1 MITEIGNRLKKIR
14 KERGLTQKE
23 LALKVSG
30 KVDYTYIGKIER
42 NRQSPSIGVLKRISD
57 ALSVPLSYFFLEEG
71 TASLLKLLPEDLK
84 EIAKS
89 EKKQVFLKTLK
100 DINEEDIPLSIEIID
115 ILNKHRRI
123 RRQNELTHNGEGQP
137 SVSAKEKEEYLKAA
151 ENREDYGEKDR
162 KTD

>member
-1 MITEIGNRLKKIR
+1 LRTEIGNRLKKIR

-42 NRQSPSIGVLKRISD
+42 NRQFPSIGVLKRISD

-71 TASLLKLLPEDLK
+71 TAVLLKLLPEDLK
-84 EIAKS
+84 QIAKS
-89 EKKQVFLKTLK
+89 EKKQVFLKALK
-100 DINEEDIPLSIEIID
+100 EINEEDIPFFVEIID

-123 RRQNELTHNGEGQP
+123 RRQDELNDKEERQP
-137 SVSAKEKEEYLKAA
+137 SMSGKEKEEYLKAA
-151 ENREDYGEKDR
+151 DYREDYGEKDS
-162 KTD
+162 

>member
-1 MITEIGNRLKKIR
+1 MRTEIGNRLKKIR

-42 NRQSPSIGVLKRISD
+42 NRQFPSIGVLKRISD

-71 TASLLKLLPEDLK
+71 TAVLLKLLPEDLK
-84 EIAKS
+84 QIAKS
-89 EKKQVFLKTLK
+89 EKKQVFLKALK
-100 DINEEDIPLSIEIID
+100 EINEEDIPFFVEIID

-123 RRQNELTHNGEGQP
+123 RRQDELNDKEERQP
-137 SVSAKEKEEYLKAA
+137 SMSGKEKEEYLKAA
-151 ENREDYGEKDR
+151 DYREDYGEKDS
-162 KTD
+162 

>member
-1 MITEIGNRLKKIR
+1 MRTEIGNRLKKIR

-42 NRQSPSIGVLKRISD
+42 NRQFPSIGVLKRISD

-71 TASLLKLLPEDLK
+71 TAALLKLLPEDLK
-84 EIAKS
+84 EITKS
-89 EKKQVFLKTLK
+89 EKKRVFLNRLK
-100 DINEEDIPLSIEIID
+100 DISEEDIPLYIEIID
-115 ILNKHRRI
+115 ILNKHRGL
-123 RRQNELTHNGEGQP
+123 RRKDELIDKG
-137 SVSAKEKEEYLKAA
+137 EYLKAA
-151 ENREDYGEKDR
+151 DNRGDYGEKDS